1 MNSAQWVFDS
11 WCKYQRAL
19 ALDHNVPAHTPKIPS
34 DFENYVKPIFEDL
47 CREELLEKCLLGA
60 TQNRNESFN
69 SLIWARAP
77 KTEYA
82 TRPTI
87 EIAVSQAVLVFNSGQ
102 QTLIP
107 VMEHLGIQPGP
118 LCHSHLVAK
127 DSTRIK
133 RSRTHETALARQR
146 RKSKRRAEKGEETVT
161 LHKREL
167 HMVRVNF
174 RVKITQHN

>member
-60 TQNRNESFN
+60 TQNRNENFN

-87 EIAVSQAVLVFNSGQ
+87 EIAVS
-102 QTLIP
+102 
-107 VMEHLGIQPGP
+107 
-118 LCHSHLVAK
+118 
-127 DSTRIK
+127 
-133 RSRTHETALARQR
+133 
-146 RKSKRRAEKGEETVT
+146 
-161 LHKREL
+161 
-167 HMVRVNF
+167 
-174 RVKITQHN
+174 